1 MTAASDAPRI
11 GTQSRVVAARV
22 LDAVLH
28 HGRSLK
34 AEFANALPALGD
46 PRDRALVEAI
56 CFAVLRERVR
66 YASAL
71 EHWLAKPLGRRDEP
85 LRALLYAGFAQLDAL
100 GLPAHAALDATV
112 DAARALGRSHQAG
125 MVNAVLRRAQR
136 EGLPTADPAQAWP
149 SWLLEAVRQDWPED
163 ADAIL
168 AASAAPAPLW
178 LRVNRQRIGRD
189 DYLQRLREAGLEATT
204 HPSLADALRLDTSHA
219 VSALPG
225 FDEGLASVQDASA
238 QAVADAFAPAPGLR
252 VLDACA
258 APGGKTAHLLER
270 EPRLR
275 MTALD
280 IDARRLRRTRETLA
294 RVGVEAEVALHAADA
309 ADLDAWWRIDSTPE
323 QFDAVLIDAPCS
335 ATGIVRRQPDILL
348 HRREQDLDALVAT
361 QARLLD
367 ALWPTLASGGVLVY
381 ATCSILRRENAEQIE
396 AFLARTPDA
405 EVDALPET
413 FGRVDGPGRQRLPGE
428 DGMDGFF
435 YARLRK

>member
-1 MTAASDAPRI
+1 MTATI

-28 HGRSLK
+28 RGRSLK
-34 AEFANALPALGD
+34 GEFANALPALED

-56 CFAVLRERVR
+56 CFAVLRERAR
-66 YASAL
+66 YAAAL
-71 EHWLAKPLGRRDEP
+71 ERWIAKPLGKRDDP
-85 LRALLYAGFAQLDAL
+85 LRTLLYAGFAQLDAL

-112 DAARALGRSHQAG
+112 DATRALGRSHQAG

-149 SWLLEAVRQDWPED
+149 SWLLDALRHDWPED
-163 ADAIL
+163 IDAIL
-168 AASAAPAPLW
+168 AASAAPAPMW
-178 LRVNRQRIGRD
+178 LRVNRRRIGRD

-204 HPSLADALRLDTSHA
+204 HSNLADALRLDTSHA
-219 VSALPG
+219 VNDLPG
-225 FDEGLASVQDASA
+225 FDQGLASVQDASA
-238 QAVADAFAPAPGLR
+238 QAVADAFALAPGLR

-270 EPRLR
+270 EPRIR

-294 RVGVEAEVALHAADA
+294 RVGVASEVALHAADA
-309 ADLDAWWRIDSTPE
+309 GDLNLWWDGQHFE
-323 QFDAVLIDAPCS
+323 AVLIDAPCS

-367 ALWPTLASGGVLVY
+367 ALWPTLAPGGVLVY
-381 ATCSILRRENAEQIE
+381 ATCSILRRENAAQVE
-396 AFLARTPDA
+396 AFLSRTPDA
-405 EVDALPET
+405 AIDALPES
-413 FGRVDGPGRQRLPGE
+413 FGRAEGPGRQRLPGD

-435 YARLRK
+435 YARLRKARS